1 MQKPSPERWHAA
13 QGSMYCE
20 WLSDYRFARRA
31 RNRYLQVRNAYAAL
45 TAENGTIDG
54 YAAYLA
60 ESAQANDARWPQNRT
75 FAQDVGVL
83 KDFIARHR
91 AWLDIQF
98 ASTTNL
104 LESVRC
110 DSQTSPWDGTIPKEP
125 LQVILR

>member
-31 RNRYLQVRNAYAAL
+31 RSKYFAVCAAYAAL
-45 TAENGTIDG
+45 AAEGGAIDR
-54 YAAYLA
+54 YAEYLR
-60 ESAQANDARWPQNRT
+60 ESAAANDARWPQSRT
-75 FAQDVGVL
+75 FAKDVATL
-83 KDFIARHR
+83 KNFITGHR

-98 ASTTNL
+98 ATTTNL

-110 DSQTSPWDGTIPKEP
+110 DSQTSPWDGTIPKEGMAF
-125 LQVILR
+125 LLR